1 MARGPRHEFTILCIM
16 HSSLWLHLHL
26 SWLHFHCGPHK
37 CPHMAVFHCSG
48 NPNLPLQSHGLHAEH
63 TALSRPTDAN
73 VLPQPL
79 SASPGVY
86 AAQTNKKEL
95 MVTAEQLQAEL
106 TGAVSELDALLP
118 EMGSDAHRR
127 NLAAPLH
134 LSFRPEP
141 VRRSQVRQLGRRRR
155 VRDPATEQEP
165 RRPRREVH
173 LLMRDVERVWRW
185 ARLHDHE

>member
-1 MARGPRHEFTILCIM
+1 MPRGSCLLDVE
-16 HSSLWLHLHL
+16 
-26 SWLHFHCGPHK
+26 
-37 CPHMAVFHCSG
+37 
-48 NPNLPLQSHGLHAEH
+48 
-63 TALSRPTDAN
+63 SRGYLTFP
-73 VLPQPL
+73 PL
-79 SASPGVY
+79 SP
-86 AAQTNKKEL
+86 
-95 MVTAEQLQAEL
+95 QAEL

-185 ARLHDHE
+185 ARIHE

>member
-1 MARGPRHEFTILCIM
+1 MPRGSCLLDVESRGYLTFP
-16 HSSLWLHLHL
+16 
-26 SWLHFHCGPHK
+26 
-37 CPHMAVFHCSG
+37 
-48 NPNLPLQSHGLHAEH
+48 PLF
-63 TALSRPTDAN
+63 P
-73 VLPQPL
+73 
-79 SASPGVY
+79 
-86 AAQTNKKEL
+86 
-95 MVTAEQLQAEL
+95 QAEL

-127 NLAAPLH
+127 SLAAPLH

-173 LLMRDVERVWRW
+173 LLMRDVESVWRW
-185 ARLHDHE
+185 ARMREAPGALLWLA

>member
-16 HSSLWLHLHL
+16 HSSLHSSLWLHLHL

-95 MVTAEQLQAEL
+95 MVTAEQLQAR
-106 TGAVSELDALLP
+106 
-118 EMGSDAHRR
+118 H
-127 NLAAPLH
+127 
-134 LSFRPEP
+134 
-141 VRRSQVRQLGRRRR
+141 
-155 VRDPATEQEP
+155 ATEIHP
-165 RRPRREVH
+165 RCSRDAAAVPPPTLLSHTHHAHTALSPRAPG
-173 LLMRDVERVWRW
+173 LAL
-185 ARLHDHE
+185 